1 VSRRAVRTAAV
12 AVALALAAAC
22 GGSGGDSADDEAA
35 PAEDSQATTATTAP
49 SATTAGED
57 CPPGTTPT
65 PVEGPAATLEPIGE
79 ADGVTVSAAVYPL
92 PEGEGDPWSQW
103 GQGVVLP
110 DGRFVSAL
118 GDHIGEDGN
127 SWFYEF
133 DPATNT
139 LTRTA
144 EVAAALGHQPG
155 DWGYGKVHAPMVL
168 GPCNEV
174 ITSTYWGTR
183 TDLVV
188 GGSYQG
194 DHLLRYDPATHQLSS
209 LGVPVAGFGVP
220 SLNISPD
227 RRWIFGEAVD
237 PATPTDADA
246 GAFFVADTTTGEVTF
261 RDDSPDHTGFRT
273 VLVTASGEALYAA
286 RDGSLFGYTPGS
298 DAPRRLDGVLP
309 GAWMRSSSPRAPDG
323 TAYGITVD
331 PDALFRLAPD
341 GTVTEMGPVE
351 GYTASLALS
360 PDGTTLY
367 YVPGAHGDAYEA
379 GAPLIAVDTATGE
392 HRTVVEMQDMVAS
405 ALDLR
410 FGGTYNVVVDPG
422 GKRLYIGANAG
433 PNTSGEDVDTFGSI
447 VLVVVDL
454 P

>member
-1 VSRRAVRTAAV
+1 MRRLRRRRRGRAADD
-12 AVALALAAAC
+12 AAPPDDAAAAEDTTT
-22 GGSGGDSADDEAA
+22 GGCPA
-35 PAEDSQATTATTAP
+35 PADPAP
-49 SATTAGED
+49 VQGA
-57 CPPGTTPT
+57 
-65 PVEGPAATLEPIGE
+65 AATLQSIGE
-79 ADGVTVSAAVYPL
+79 ADGISVSAAVYPL

-118 GDHIGEDGN
+118 GDHLGRDGN

-133 DPATNT
+133 DPATDT

-144 EVAAALGHQPG
+144 DVSAALDHEPG

-168 GPCNEV
+168 GPCDEV
-174 ITSTYWGTR
+174 IAATYWGTR
-183 TDLVV
+183 TDLEI

-209 LGVPVAGFGVP
+209 LGVPVAGFGIP
-220 SLNISPD
+220 SIAISPD
-227 RRWIFGEAVD
+227 RKWIFGEAVD
-237 PATPTDADA
+237 PSTPTEADA
-246 GAFFVADTTTGEVTF
+246 GAFFVADSTTGEVTF

-273 VLVTASGEALYAA
+273 VLVTGEGEALYAA
-286 RDGSLFGYTPGS
+286 QGGSLFGYTPGA
-298 DAPRRLDGVLP
+298 DAPRRLEGVLP
-309 GAWMRSSSPRAPDG
+309 GAWMRTSSPRAPDG
-323 TAYGITVD
+323 TAYGITVE
-331 PDALFRLAPD
+331 PDALFRVAPD
-341 GTVTEMGPVE
+341 GAVSEMGPVE

-360 PDGTTLY
+360 PDGRTLY

-410 FGGTYNVVVDPG
+410 FGGTYDVVVDPG
-422 GKRLYIGANAG
+422 GKRVYIGANAG
-433 PNTSGEDVDTFGSI
+433 PANPAGEDDDTFGTI
-447 VLVVVDL
+447 VLIVVDL

>member
-1 VSRRAVRTAAV
+1 VVV
-12 AVALALAAAC
+12 AFALVAAC
-22 GGSGGDSADDEAA
+22 GGSDDGGGEAA
-35 PAEDSQATTATTAP
+35 PDDNAAAADDTPTTTAP
-49 SATTAGED
+49 PASNGGDGCPAATAPE
-57 CPPGTTPT
+57 
-65 PVEGPAATLEPIGE
+65 PVDGPSATLEPIGE

-92 PEGEGDPWSQW
+92 PEGEGNPWSQW
-103 GQGVVLP
+103 GQGVLLP

-118 GDHIGEDGN
+118 GDHLGRDGN

-133 DPATNT
+133 DPATNA

-144 EVAAALGHQPG
+144 DVAASLGHEPG

-168 GPCNEV
+168 GPCDEV
-174 ITSTYWGTR
+174 LTATYWGTR
-183 TDLVV
+183 TDLVI

-194 DHLLRYDPATHQLSS
+194 DHLLRYDSAAHQLSS
-209 LGVPVAGFGVP
+209 LGVPVDGFGIP
-220 SLNISPD
+220 SLAISPD

-237 PATPTDADA
+237 PATPTDDDA
-246 GAFFVADTTTGEVTF
+246 GAFFVADATTGEVTF
-261 RDDSPDHTGFRT
+261 RDDSPDHAGFRT
-273 VLVTASGEALYAA
+273 VLVTGNGEALYAA
-286 RDGSLFGYTPGS
+286 QGGSLFGYTPGS
-298 DAPRRLDGVLP
+298 DATRRLEGVLP
-309 GAWMRSSSPRAPDG
+309 GERMRTSSPRAPDG
-323 TAYGITVD
+323 TAYGITVE
-331 PDALFRLAPD
+331 PDALFQVAPD
-341 GTVTEMGPVE
+341 GAVTDMGPVE

-360 PDGTTLY
+360 PDGGTLY

-392 HRTVVEMQDMVAS
+392 HSTVVEMQDMVAS

-433 PNTSGEDVDTFGSI
+433 PASPAGEDDDTFGTI